1 MMRTVLIKQAP
12 VSLVVLVAML
22 LISVLGSG
30 TLLAQATKDSDAEHA
45 IDADKQVPEG
55 NIYEIEIIVYA
66 IDVQE
71 EVEQYPLLLNLHYP
85 DQVDRFPEDTEALTI
100 TEPTDYGEYVL
111 LESDEDGLGPMA
123 DNIAEES
130 GYSILLHKRWLQ
142 YIPEREQDR
151 YLLIEGGASYGGY
164 RELQGVL
171 LVYLKR
177 YLHIK
182 LELWLSDFTTSGT
195 SPQPLPPLPPRKE
208 EKDEIQLFQTE
219 VGAFRRKARNVVDD
233 LNAQLGAN
241 AKLPV
246 VRRIVRLQEDRRV
259 RSQELHHFDHPRMGV
274 LLRIKVADPQSR

>member
-1 MMRTVLIKQAP
+1 MCTALIKRAP

-22 LISVLGSG
+22 VISVLGSG
-30 TLLAQATKDSDAEHA
+30 ALLAQATKDSDAEYA
-45 IDADKQVPEG
+45 IDANKQVPEG
-55 NIYEIEIIVYA
+55 SIYEIEIIVYA
-66 IDVQE
+66 IDVKE

-85 DQVDRFPEDTEALTI
+85 DQVDRFPEDAEALAI

-111 LESDEDGLGPMA
+111 LESGDDGLGFMA
-123 DNIAEES
+123 ENIAEES

-142 YIPEREQDR
+142 YIPEQEQDR
-151 YLLIEGGASYGGY
+151 HLLIEGGDSYGGY

-171 LVYLKR
+171 LIYLKR
-177 YLHIK
+177 YLHIE
-182 LELWLSDFTTSGT
+182 LELWLSDFTNSGT

-219 VGAFRRKARNVVDD
+219 VGAFRRKARNVADD
-233 LNAQLGAN
+233 LNAQLGDN

-246 VRRIVRLQEDRRV
+246 VRRIVRLQENRRV

-274 LLRIKVADPQSR
+274 LLRIKVADSQPR